1 MDYVTH
7 LRALEDEVG
16 ILKGRFRETDTGN
29 LKTAVCV
36 LENRIFEIEDEI
48 RAMLARK

>member
-7 LRALEDEVG
+7 LRALEDEVS
-16 ILKGRFRETDTGN
+16 ILKERFQDTDTGN
-29 LKTAVCV
+29 LRTAVSV
-36 LENRIFEIEDEI
+36 LENRIFEMENEI